1 MDYCCFWLLFGIWV
15 AQTIYYNSLCLHMF
29 AFMLLLVSVWFIYSI
44 VVCTL
49 SLLFVVIIFSF
60 SQHPP
65 VFLWVFWS
73 WHTHT
78 HTHTHLARGPSFT
91 MHLFEIWSDIFA
103 CFVFVVFFSLFLRFF
118 LLNICLCL
126 CNFCSECLWSKIK
139 RSVK

>member
-78 HTHTHLARGPSFT
+78 YTHTHTHTHTHTFSPWAIFYYALIWNLVRYFCMLCFCGIFQFVCKIFLAEY
-91 MHLFEIWSDIFA
+91 LFMP
-103 CFVFVVFFSLFLRFF
+103 L
-118 LLNICLCL
+118 
-126 CNFCSECLWSKIK
+126 
-139 RSVK
+139 